1 MRISDWS
8 SDVCFR
14 SRAADDAHHLAAAH
28 VEVEMVVD
36 HRGAELGAQAGDGE
50 DFLALPDG
58 AVAAA
63 ALHDPGTHAQIP
75 ITEKKID
82 SRASSTMTRKIAS
95 RSEEH
100 TSELQSLMRTSYA
113 GF

>member
-1 MRISDWS
+1 M
-8 SDVCFR
+8 
-14 SRAADDAHHLAAAH
+14 
-28 VEVEMVVD
+28 EVELVVD

-95 RSEEH
+95 TTARVVWRPTDSALRETCSPSSQPTMPKIGRASCRERVC
-100 TSELQSLMRTSYA
+100 QYV
-113 GF
+113 